1 MQTMKKV
8 KPTIM
13 CSVPLII
20 EKVYKNSVVPTVE
33 KSRVLS
39 WMKGHTPRLLYWLIG
54 KKLYA
59 SFGGKLKFFGI
70 GGSKLDPTVEDFL
83 NKAGFPYAIGYGLTE
98 TAPLIT
104 NACVGKTVVGSIGVP
119 AYNVEVKLQNVNPET
134 GEGEIVAKGDNVMLG
149 YYRDPERTRSV
160 LTDDGWFRTND
171 LACQDSKGRYYIKGR
186 LGNMIVGPSG
196 ENIYPEEIE
205 QVINTISGVNESL
218 VVERNGKLVALVK
231 FDDNVLDWNQQR
243 EDKFFDNL
251 QSMKEAV
258 LEYVNKHVSKQSKIG
273 EVEAMKEDFEKTAT
287 HKIRRFKYKE
297 GARKTGEGASQDS
310 ENKPEDKASS
320 QK

>member
-1 MQTMKKV
+1 
-8 KPTIM
+8 
-13 CSVPLII
+13 
-20 EKVYKNSVVPTVE
+20 
-33 KSRVLS
+33 
-39 WMKGHTPRLLYWLIG
+39 
-54 KKLYA
+54 
-59 SFGGKLKFFGI
+59 
-70 GGSKLDPTVEDFL
+70 
-83 NKAGFPYAIGYGLTE
+83 
-98 TAPLIT
+98 
-104 NACVGKTVVGSIGVP
+104 
-119 AYNVEVKLQNVNPET
+119 
-134 GEGEIVAKGDNVMLG
+134 
-149 YYRDPERTRSV
+149 
-160 LTDDGWFRTND
+160 
-171 LACQDSKGRYYIKGR
+171 
-186 LGNMIVGPSG
+186 MIVGPSG
-196 ENIYPEEIE
+196 EDIYPEEIE

-251 QSMKEAV
+251 QSMKQAV